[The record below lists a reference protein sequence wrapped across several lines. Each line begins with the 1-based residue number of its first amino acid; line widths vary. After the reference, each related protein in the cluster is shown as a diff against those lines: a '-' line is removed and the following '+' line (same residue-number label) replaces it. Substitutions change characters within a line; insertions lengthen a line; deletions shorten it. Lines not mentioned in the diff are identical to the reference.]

1 MCNAIVLLQKHYNQV
16 KKKRRSL
23 NKKATEVL
31 NTWFFN
37 HRTHPLLF
45 DVVCLVHHIDIR
57 SSSSSSWTAFAV
69 NDPYPS
75 DEEKMMLASH
85 CGLTLNQV
93 NNWFGNKRIRYKR
106 KCLEE
111 EAKRGKAIQQHM
123 EELGQPQEGSGDS
136 GSEGALQSSQ
146 HYAQYEPMAAGPAGV
161 ELDSGTT
168 QYYI

>member
-1 MCNAIVLLQKHYNQV
+1 M
-16 KKKRRSL
+16 
-23 NKKATEVL
+23 
-31 NTWFFN
+31 
-37 HRTHPLLF
+37 
-45 DVVCLVHHIDIR
+45 
-57 SSSSSSWTAFAV
+57 

-123 EELGQPQEGSGDS
+123 EELGQPQEGSGGGS